1 MDALGI
7 NIFNIVVYTVL
18 FVILYVVL
26 KKYLAKPVMDMLEK
40 RAAAVAKVQA
50 DREEI
55 AAKMDDLEKTKAKLT
70 EKMQQE
76 LKEEREKS
84 LADAKAEKQKIV
96 SAAKKEAEIIVAK
109 ANQKLEQERKQQ
121 EEQLAE
127 KIEQA
132 TLIVLKE
139 VYNTDKTSIDKKL
152 IQKAL
157 QELS

>member
-18 FVILYVVL
+18 FIILYVVL
-26 KKYLAKPVMDMLEK
+26 RKYLAKPVMEMLEK

-50 DREEI
+50 DKDELAIKYDE
-55 AAKMDDLEKTKAKLT
+55 LEKSKAKLT
-70 EKMQQE
+70 EEMQQE
-76 LKEEREKS
+76 LKAEREKS
-84 LADAKAEKQKIV
+84 LADAKAEKQNIIT
-96 SAAKKEAEIIVAK
+96 AAKKEAEMIVAK

-121 EEQLAE
+121 EVLLAE
-127 KIEQA
+127 KVEQA
-132 TLIVLKE
+132 TIKVLKE
-139 VYNTDKTSIDKKL
+139 IYNTEKSSIDKKL